1 MPIHFDKSA
10 PAVVSAAAR
19 RLRSRESER
28 LRGVASELR
37 IAPPVAVYAVVRD
50 EDLEQL
56 RPSDVKRIAWRCF
69 VLSREQAV
77 AAADVKLQSGAW
89 LVTRLA
95 AGKTVQRTVDAIA
108 AAEEEAGP
116 HEMRVRLL
124 VVPWLF
130 FNAVWMSSAGPHRL
144 LPIDAPGTTL
154 RRPVADATRSYDWE
168 TVRDALSNF
177 SRARALAARPVR
189 TLDAAP

>member
-1 MPIHFDKSA
+1 MPIYFDKSA
-10 PAVVSAAAR
+10 PGVVSAAAR

-28 LRGVASELR
+28 LRGFISELR

-50 EDLEQL
+50 DDLEQL

-69 VLSREQAV
+69 VLSGEEAV
-77 AAADVKLQSGAW
+77 AAADVTLHSGAR

-95 AGKTVQRTVDAIA
+95 AGKTVHRTVDAIA

-116 HEMRVRLL
+116 RQVRVRLL

-130 FNAVWMSSAGPHRL
+130 FNAVWMSSEGRHRL

-154 RRPVADATRSYDWE
+154 RRQLAESNGSHDWG

-177 SRARALAARPVR
+177 SRARALAARPMR
-189 TLDAAP
+189 TLDTAQ